1 MVEESKESQNSEA
14 VQAKKKLPT
23 LAEVVA
29 KVLEKKTWLDALN
42 EKDSNAAKLV
52 LYALQNFDKWQRD
65 FNNTVSLLMKI
76 DKS

>member
-1 MVEESKESQNSEA
+1 MVEESKVSQNSEA
-14 VQAKKKLPT
+14 VQEKKKLPT

-52 LYALQNFDKWQRD
+52 LYAL
-65 FNNTVSLLMKI
+65 
-76 DKS
+76 